1 MYVDLRNFQID
12 YLSSF
17 SFYMKRKA
25 ELNEKLDLQ
34 IRKVTG
40 IAVGFAC
47 HTYEHMQHYT
57 LFISWFC
64 LLENDFGSKKE
75 NEEELKIV
83 RKNNLL
89 NVDYSSCRAFG
100 SQNGREK

>member
-1 MYVDLRNFQID
+1 
-12 YLSSF
+12 
-17 SFYMKRKA
+17 MKRKV
-25 ELNEKLDLQ
+25 ELNGKLNLQ
-34 IRKVTG
+34 IRKVKG

-47 HTYEHMQHYT
+47 HTFEHMQHYT

-64 LLENDFGSKKE
+64 LIEKMTWEVRKK
-75 NEEELKIV
+75 NKEELKIV

-89 NVDYSSCRAFG
+89 NVEYSSCRVFG